1 MRWVLGI
8 GLAVLATQSAA
19 QEIADCDWRA
29 RADAIVEPWQ
39 DNTRS
44 FANGDVRLALL
55 DTIEP
60 AADAFHILLLS
71 PPYDALGGRQCKTIG
86 VSGGVG
92 FSGADFETLTAQ
104 YDPALGLTF
113 AMEVTTYD
121 PEYEFLSGTL
131 IFALNQSTGAI
142 EAILE

>member
-1 MRWVLGI
+1 M
-8 GLAVLATQSAA
+8 
-19 QEIADCDWRA
+19 
-29 RADAIVEPWQ
+29 
-39 DNTRS
+39 
-44 FANGDVRLALL
+44 
-55 DTIEP
+55 
-60 AADAFHILLLS
+60 
-71 PPYDALGGRQCKTIG
+71 
-86 VSGGVG
+86 SGGVG